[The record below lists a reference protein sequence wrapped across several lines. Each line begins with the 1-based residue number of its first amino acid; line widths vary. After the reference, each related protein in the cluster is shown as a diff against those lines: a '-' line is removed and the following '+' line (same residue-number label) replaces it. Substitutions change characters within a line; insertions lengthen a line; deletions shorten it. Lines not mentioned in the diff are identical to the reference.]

1 MGRSQAVRHGFLVP
15 CILGSNPS
23 APANYENFFRQNF
36 LRSNNLHN
44 ISNNIKELTDRTPIK
59 KIFEVIN
66 NYSSES
72 EVRYVGGCIRR
83 IINKEKIDD
92 IDLATNLKPIEVC
105 DVLKK

>member
-1 MGRSQAVRHGFLVP
+1 MRTFLDK
-15 CILGSNPS
+15 I
-23 APANYENFFRQNF
+23 F

-72 EVRYVGGCIRR
+72 EVRYVGGCIRK
-83 IINKEKIDD
+83 IINKDGSSF
-92 IDLATNLKPIEVC
+92 LKTIRGHGYMLKTDYEIEN
-105 DVLKK
+105 